1 MTLYAMIENME
12 IFKNFSDDEKKRVCQ
27 IGHSLVEFKRGDII
41 IKEGKQFKSI
51 YLLLKGSA
59 LITKK
64 SNSATIRLSK
74 LTSGEIFGEMSFF
87 SDKPRRTTV
96 VANSDA
102 LVMKMDEDFFQK
114 LNPELQNKIKDHLIS
129 ILINRLDYMNDSIIN
144 ISRSLRH

>member
-1 MTLYAMIENME
+1 MIEKMD
-12 IFKNFSDDEKKRVCQ
+12 IFKNFSDDEKKRICQ
-27 IGHSLVEFKRGDII
+27 IGHSLVEFKKGDII

-51 YLLLKGSA
+51 YLLLKGTA

-96 VANSDA
+96 VANSDV
-102 LVMKMDEDFFQK
+102 LVMKMDEDFKKDVQD
-114 LNPELQNKIKDHLIS
+114 IKDVYLDIS
-129 ILINRLDYMNDSIIN
+129 NKVALS
-144 ISRSLRH
+144 